1 MAGKPIDE
9 IAICFSFAY
18 NWLRGWCEISEPITD
33 GRKAKPT
40 KAIPGTFNSYIKI
53 ALNCT
58 ENNISI
64 ALVWL

>member
-33 GRKAKPT
+33 GRKAKP
-40 KAIPGTFNSYIKI
+40 KLFRV
-53 ALNCT
+53 L
-58 ENNISI
+58 SI
-64 ALVWL
+64 AISKLL